1 MAESAYIYALH
12 DPRNWAIRYVGKTN
26 SLPGRLR
33 GHMKP
38 SRGYVNK
45 GLRAFV
51 AELQSLGLK
60 PRMTVLT
67 QCSAEQWM
75 NWEKFWIATV
85 KAAGEKLLNLCDGGA
100 GGPTVRVAWNKGKK
114 LSAEYR
120 KKLSDA
126 HKGVKLSPEHTAAAH
141 AALAARGGAHN
152 TPHTAEAKEKM
163 RAAKLGKKQSPEHI
177 AKVSAALSGRKR
189 PPFSAEWLAN
199 LSAGQRKRWANK
211 VSTQNS

>member
-12 DPRNWAIRYVGKTN
+12 DPRNWAIRYVGKTSN
-26 SLPGRLR
+26 LSGRLR

-67 QCSAEQWM
+67 QCSSEQWM
-75 NWEKFWIATV
+75 NWEKFWISTV
-85 KAAGEKLLNLCDGGA
+85 KAAGENLLNLIEGGS

-114 LSAEYR
+114 LSSEYR

-126 HKGVKLSPEHTAAAH
+126 HKGTLSKERASAMSRII
-141 AALAARGGAHN
+141 AARGGAH
-152 TPHTAEAKEKM
+152 TQLHSAETKEKM

-199 LSAGQRKRWANK
+199 LSVGQRKRWANK
-211 VSTQNS
+211 ISTQNS